1 MQSGGKVLAL
11 IAANLACCALLVLAI
26 TGAMGGLIAWVL
38 ASPAVWVI
46 AAALALGI
54 GLIVWRR
61 RGPASSRP
69 PRQNA

>member
-1 MQSGGKVLAL
+1 MRPGGKMFAL
-11 IAANLACCALLVLAI
+11 IAAKVACCALLVLAL
-26 TGAMGGLIAWVL
+26 TGAMGGLFAWVL
-38 ASPAVWVI
+38 ANPAAWAI

>member
-1 MQSGGKVLAL
+1 MRPGGKMFAL
-11 IAANLACCALLVLAI
+11 IAAKVACCALLVLAL
-26 TGAMGGLIAWVL
+26 TGAMGGLFAWVL
-38 ASPAVWVI
+38 ASPAAWAI

-54 GLIVWRR
+54 GLIVWQR

>member
-1 MQSGGKVLAL
+1 MLSGGKMFAL
-11 IAANLACCALLVLAI
+11 IAAKVACCALLVLAL
-26 TGAMGGLIAWVL
+26 TGAMSGLFAWVL
-38 ASPAVWVI
+38 ANPVAWAI

-54 GLIVWRR
+54 GLIVWQR